1 LNARLPLDPPLRLAR
16 WLGPPLFA
24 LILALDLVTKEW
36 ALANLAGQGVVRVTG
51 FFNLVLVWNPGISF
65 GIFQTGGEL
74 GRWMLVVLALA
85 ISVILVFWLRWEQ
98 RFWPKIAIWLILA
111 GAIGNVVDRIRFGAV
126 VDFLDF
132 HAFGYHWP
140 AFNVAD
146 SVIVMGAAIL
156 IVDSLFA
163 GSRTLRRGGESE

>member
-1 LNARLPLDPPLRLAR
+1 MSTRLPLTPALRLAR
-16 WLGPPLFA
+16 WLGPLLFVV
-24 LILALDLVTKEW
+24 ILLLDFVTKEW
-36 ALANLAGQGVVRVTG
+36 ALENLAGRGVVRVTD

-65 GIFQTGGEL
+65 GIVQTGGEM
-74 GRWMLVVLALA
+74 GRWLLVALALA
-85 ISVILVFWLRWEQ
+85 ISVMLLFWLRWEQ
-98 RFWPKIAIWLILA
+98 RFWPKIALWLILS

-156 IVDSLFA
+156 IVDSLFGGTRA
-163 GSRTLRRGGESE
+163 LRRGEESE

>member
-1 LNARLPLDPPLRLAR
+1 MTEPEPLSPSLQLAR
-16 WLGPPLFA
+16 WLGPLLFVV
-24 LILALDLVTKEW
+24 ILALDVVTKAW
-36 ALANLAGQGVVRVTG
+36 ALAALSGRGALRVTD

-65 GIFQTGGEL
+65 GVFQSGGEI
-74 GRWMLVVLALA
+74 GRWLLVALALA
-85 ISVILVFWLRWEQ
+85 ISILLVFWLRWEQ

-111 GAIGNVVDRIRFGAV
+111 GAIGNVADRIRFGAV

-146 SVIVMGAAIL
+146 SVIVLGAAIL
-156 IVDSLFA
+156 IVDSLFV
-163 GSRTLRRGGESE
+163 GSRALRQGGNTE